1 MLSLSRKV
9 EHTRRDDLSALDE
22 VKVVKD
28 EGEEE
33 NEQDA
38 SESLHAD
45 LLEEKSSLISES
57 EIF

>member
-1 MLSLSRKV
+1 MKRKNSQ
-9 EHTRRDDLSALDE
+9 ERENGSRDDLSTLDE
-22 VKVVKD
+22 VKVFKD
-28 EGEEE
+28 E

-38 SESLHAD
+38 SKSIHAY